1 MRYCRQ
7 LRTFI
12 ISSVL
17 LDVLKNAICFHN
29 IILIHPKLF
38 LMPGLVWILQDPNTC
53 GHHSETAMHCVV
65 AVGSVECCKLL
76 VEAEA
81 DLERMEPWNVDWRY
95 LRWRRGMRAGP

>member
-1 MRYCRQ
+1 MVTCSLILDSPDSFFDPPDDIHMIYYPYPSK
-7 LRTFI
+7 I
-12 ISSVL
+12 I
-17 LDVLKNAICFHN
+17 
-29 IILIHPKLF
+29 